1 MTGSD
6 VTGCGVSQVIGNEV
20 CHMTKSEVSNVTGSV
35 ITGGDIIF
43 PRFFLTLVVVQNVTL
58 HEKLEDTKGII
69 ISRKSNDKQHNDQ
82 KIPKK

>member
-1 MTGSD
+1 
-6 VTGCGVSQVIGNEV
+6 
-20 CHMTKSEVSNVTGSV
+20 MTKSEVSNVTGSV

-43 PRFFLTLVVVQNVTL
+43 PRFFLSLVVVQNVIL